1 MTLFDTLPDRNHICA
16 MDNLYNSATF
26 FRQAYTHEKRVMVHG
41 VMRKG
46 MRGIPPSV
54 KQEEMKNK
62 KK

>member
-1 MTLFDTLPDRNHICA
+1 MTLFDTLPDRNHICE

-41 VMRKG
+41 VARKW
-46 MRGIPPSV
+46 MRGIPSSV